1 MSLVTT
7 HSNPQLSKYFD
18 YAKMT
23 ATSSGLPNLPPAD
36 VLATLRRLAQE
47 LDVLYER
54 VGPFKIISAFRSQD
68 LQDLLRTQ
76 TNQAVARSGHTGG
89 MAADIQPLSGDLKS
103 YMARAYSDP
112 VVRPKFGAFALK
124 NNTIHVELPMP
135 NANPPKAT
143 LTPMY
148 VGTDGLYYRFSQTD
162 LGKILSQYS
171 AHIQAHL
178 EKVSK
183 QVQETAKEAA
193 KVVGENPVKSSAVV
207 IGLAGIVAFLMLRGK
222 K

>member
-23 ATSSGLPNLPPAD
+23 VTSSGLPNLPSAE
-36 VLATLRRLAQE
+36 VLAVLRTLAQT
-47 LDVLYER
+47 LDVIYER
-54 VGPFKIISAFRSQD
+54 VGPFRIISAFRSQD
-68 LQDLLRTQ
+68 LQDLQRTI

-89 MAADIQPLSGDLKS
+89 MAIDFQPLSGDLKS

-112 VVRPKFGAFALK
+112 VVRPLFGAFAIK
-124 NNTIHVELPMP
+124 NNTIHAELPMP

-148 VGTDGLYYRFSQTD
+148 VGKDGLYYRFNQTE
-162 LGKILSQYS
+162 LSKILSDYS
-171 AHIQAHL
+171 AQIQAHL
-178 EKVSK
+178 EKVSR

-207 IGLAGIVAFLMLRGK
+207 IGLAGIVAFLMLRGRK
-222 K
+222 

>member
-36 VLATLRRLAQE
+36 VLATLRRLALE

-148 VGTDGLYYRFSQTD
+148 VGTDGLYYRFSQTE

-171 AHIQAHL
+171 EQIQAHL
-178 EKVSK
+178 DKVSK
-183 QVQETAKEAA
+183 QVQETAKEAV

-207 IGLAGIVAFLMLRGK
+207 IGLVGIVAFLMLRGRK
-222 K
+222 